1 MLKNPDFR
9 LLASGTIFNSVGFQG
24 EQVVASL
31 LLYQLTGSTVW
42 VGVGLALSFLPMLLI
57 GVPAGA
63 TADHFDRRRLLP
75 LIEAGMVIAMAG
87 AAWLF
92 WSAEPGMTALLT
104 LLLVT
109 GSLRA
114 LHHPVRLSYAHDVLG
129 ADKLVGALGLLSVVS
144 RLGQLAGAVVAGSV
158 MERYGP
164 GAAFAVLAAGHVI
177 STILFARLRA
187 RGRARDIGE
196 ETPTLRE
203 NLREYMAEFRKNPVL
218 LRLAMLASLV
228 EIFGFSFATALP
240 ELASENLGTNAEGLG
255 LLHGARSVGGLI
267 AGLAIVRAGSLRNY
281 GIPYLSTMI
290 GFGLAILML
299 SQATNLWFGMVACA
313 CIAFCAAANDVLV
326 QSMMQLCVSD
336 HLRGRAMGAW
346 VLALGAGPVG
356 HLELG
361 VIVAWSGAAAG
372 LALNGVAL
380 MACGAAVLVFL
391 PRIRKL

>member
-1 MLKNPDFR
+1 M
-9 LLASGTIFNSVGFQG
+9 FNSVGFQG

-42 VGVGLALSFLPMLLI
+42 VGIGLALSFLPMLLI

-75 LIEAGMVIAMAG
+75 MVEAGMVVAMAV

-92 WSAEPGMTALLT
+92 WSSAPGMTALLT
-104 LLLVT
+104 LLVVT

-129 ADKLVGALGLLSVVS
+129 RNKLVGALGMLSVVS
-144 RLGQLAGAVVAGSV
+144 RIGQLLGAVLAGSV
-158 MERYGP
+158 MERYGA
-164 GAAFAVLAAGHVI
+164 GAAFLVLACGHII
-177 STILFARLRA
+177 SCFLFSRLRA
-187 RGRARDIGE
+187 SGQTKTDPADK
-196 ETPTLRE
+196 PSLRE
-203 NLREYMAEFRKNPVL
+203 NLREYMAEFKQNPVL
-218 LRLAMLASLV
+218 LRLAMLAALV
-228 EIFGFSFATALP
+228 EILGFSFVTALP
-240 ELASENLGTNAEGLG
+240 ELASENLGTNAAGLG
-255 LLHGARSVGGLI
+255 LLHGARSAGGLL
-267 AGLAIVRAGSLRNY
+267 AGLVIVKAGPLRNY
-281 GIPYLSTMI
+281 GIPYLATMI

-299 SQATNLWFGMVACA
+299 SQATSLWFGALACA

-361 VIVAWSGAAAG
+361 IVVAWSSAAAG

-380 MACGAAVLVFL
+380 MACGVVVLAFV
-391 PRIRKL
+391 PRIRRL